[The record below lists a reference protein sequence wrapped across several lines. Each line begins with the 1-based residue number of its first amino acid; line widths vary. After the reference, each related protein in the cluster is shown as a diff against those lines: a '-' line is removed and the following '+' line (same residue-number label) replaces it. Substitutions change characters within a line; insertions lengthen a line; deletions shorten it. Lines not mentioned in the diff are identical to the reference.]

1 MRKAMPVPSGR
12 TVICSAVFVDIVGYT
27 KVPTSR
33 QLTMKARLNQI
44 IGDALSDFAE
54 TDRLV
59 LDTGDGA
66 AICFL
71 GDPEDALFVATAVN
85 RETGQIDD
93 EATFVLRTG
102 INLGPIKLVTDLN
115 GQPNAIGDG
124 INVAQRVMS
133 FAAEGEVLVSRSY
146 YEVVARLRQDSDGM
160 FRFLGTRKDKH
171 VREHQIYSYGA
182 VFDAP
187 PPVAKPAGTPE
198 PAEPVMAV
206 ETLDQG
212 LIDDVEHRLAARIG
226 PLARV
231 VVRRAA
237 DTAVSRHQFFETL
250 AACVPDEADRA
261 AFLADAGA
269 APTAPAAPVAMPLPD
284 PPADDATPAP
294 IAEEDRRQAERLLAD
309 HLGPL
314 AKFLVT
320 KTVLQARDRQ
330 DLYRR
335 LATHIDDP
343 AARARFLE
351 AGGAGS

>member
-1 MRKAMPVPSGR
+1 MPRAVPMPSGR

-33 QLTMKARLNQI
+33 QLAMKARLNQI
-44 IGDALSDFAE
+44 VGDALSDFAE

-71 GDPEDALFVATAVN
+71 GDPEDALFVATAIN
-85 RETGQIDD
+85 REAGQSD
-93 EATFVLRTG
+93 EEAAFVLRTG
-102 INLGPIKLVTDLN
+102 INLGPIKLVSDLN

-171 VREHQIYSYGA
+171 VREHQIYSYAA

-187 PPVAKPAGTPE
+187 TPAAE
-198 PAEPVMAV
+198 PAETVAPAMALG
-206 ETLDQG
+206 EPLDQR
-212 LIDDVEHRLAARIG
+212 LIGDVEHRLAARIG

-237 DTAVSRHQFFETL
+237 GTAVSRHQFLETV

-269 APTAPAAPVAMPLPD
+269 APPAPRTPAARPLPD
-284 PPADDATPAP
+284 EPDDDGAPAP
-294 IAEEDRRQAERLLAD
+294 ISDEDRQQAERLLAD

-314 AKFLVT
+314 ARFLVT
-320 KTVLQARDRQ
+320 KTVAQARDRR

-343 AARARFLE
+343 AARARFLN
-351 AGGAGS
+351 AGRADG

>member
-1 MRKAMPVPSGR
+1 MTRKAMPVPSGR

-33 QLTMKARLNQI
+33 QLAMKARLNQI

-85 RETGQIDD
+85 RETGQTDD
-93 EATFVLRTG
+93 EARFVLRTG

-133 FAAEGEVLVSRSY
+133 FAAEGEILVSRSY

-187 PPVAKPAGTPE
+187 SPVARPDETPE
-198 PAEPVMAV
+198 PAEPVMAA
-206 ETLDQG
+206 ETALGQD

-237 DTAVSRHQFFETL
+237 DTAVSRHQFFETV

-261 AFLADAGA
+261 AFLAEAGA
-269 APTAPAAPVAMPLPD
+269 APTAPAAMPLAGA
-284 PPADDATPAP
+284 PADDAAQAP

-320 KTVLQARDRQ
+320 KTAAQARDRQ

-335 LATHIDDP
+335 LAAHIDDP
-343 AARARFLE
+343 AARARFLA
-351 AGGAGS
+351 AGGAGN